1 MKMRTHVVLPEE
13 LVRAIDAMVGRG
25 KRSRFIEEAVRER
38 LRREAAVCAL
48 EETAGVLSVEAHP
61 EWVTR
66 EGVAAWVRESRKL
79 DDTRLERL
87 RRE

>member
-1 MKMRTHVVLPEE
+1 MRTHVVLPEE
-13 LVRAIDAMVGRG
+13 LVRAIDALVGKG

-38 LRREAAVCAL
+38 LRREATVCAL

-61 EWVTR
+61 EWATR
-66 EGVAAWVRESRKL
+66 EDVAAWVRESRKL
-79 DDTRLERL
+79 DDTRLERP

>member
-1 MKMRTHVVLPEE
+1 MRTHVVLPEE
-13 LVRAIDAMVGRG
+13 LVRAIDDLLGKG

-38 LRREAAVCAL
+38 LRIEATVSAL

-61 EWVTR
+61 EWATR
-66 EGVAAWVRESRKL
+66 EGVAAWVRESRRL
-79 DDTRLERL
+79 DDTRLERP